1 VRVSLRTD
9 EDFAETPFGVGLH
22 VHGYQVALNP
32 EADTGYVALE
42 DPAPGALYRLS
53 RRGRAIERA
62 RVPDGQ
68 LDYCSTDPARLEAVW
83 WFTEAL
89 GDGSYYAAV
98 TDRHGRSLAVFF
110 GISQGRLCD
119 IEDAGE
125 WAIEALFAD
134 CGDTPDDPYPN
145 GDDLAR
151 MAAEVRGRGL
161 P

>member
-9 EDFAETPFGVGLH
+9 KNFAAAPFGVGLH

-32 EADTGYVALE
+32 EADAGYVALE

-53 RRGRAIERA
+53 RRGRVIERA

-68 LDYCSTDPARLEAVW
+68 LVYRSTDPAQLEAVW

-89 GDGSYYAAV
+89 GMGCYYATV
-98 TDRHGRSLAVFF
+98 TDRYGRSLSMFF
-110 GISQGRLCD
+110 EIDHQGRLCD
-119 IEDAGE
+119 IEDTGE

-134 CGDTPDDPYPN
+134 CGDTPDDPYPDQ
-145 GDDLAR
+145 DDLAR
-151 MAAEVRGRGL
+151 MAAGVRAS
-161 P
+161 